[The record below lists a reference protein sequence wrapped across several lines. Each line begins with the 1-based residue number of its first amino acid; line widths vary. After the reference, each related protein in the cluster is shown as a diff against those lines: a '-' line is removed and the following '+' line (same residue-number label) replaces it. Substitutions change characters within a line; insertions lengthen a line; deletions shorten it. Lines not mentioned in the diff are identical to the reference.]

1 MVSFNPV
8 PQLAVTQTAYS
19 AASPAL
25 GAPVTYTVNPS
36 VAASGASE
44 SSPVSVSGRCRP
56 G

>member
-1 MVSFNPV
+1 MVSFTQV

-36 VAASGASE
+36 VSSSGASE
-44 SSPVSVSGRCRP
+44 SDPVSVSRRCRR